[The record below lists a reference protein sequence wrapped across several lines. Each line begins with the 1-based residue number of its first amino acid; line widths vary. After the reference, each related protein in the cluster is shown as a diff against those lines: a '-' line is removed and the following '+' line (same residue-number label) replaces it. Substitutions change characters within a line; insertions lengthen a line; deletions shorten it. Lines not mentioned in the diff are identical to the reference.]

1 MPPQGKGGGSEDH
14 GANEV
19 SDDIVPINV
28 NASNGVRV
36 IIDGLLCSIV
46 KAISR
51 FPNDHEFVNIIET
64 AIVET
69 EVKEAWVKLFSYFN
83 DVLDEVRK
91 IPIIEIRRQSKRLMI
106 EDIVKLI
113 RRKDLLSDCHIFVLP
128 WFYNINPFVTENQ
141 RIGGIWQK
149 ETVVETEK
157 RFNDLESRIE
167 ARLEQKH
174 RDLMANLKIWS
185 DNVIKT
191 VQPAYASAVQNNSF
205 TAASHSGNG
214 FVPTAS
220 HVGPNIKTGNNHLM
234 PFNFPPI
241 SSQSQRR
248 TPSVSSLSGIEPRS
262 RVSSLSG
269 GAKRARIETETKEAK
284 KKPVVIG
291 TGTFKSTSN
300 RRKLKVST
308 CLYFCLG
315 NAS

>member
-1 MPPQGKGGGSEDH
+1 M
-14 GANEV
+14 
-19 SDDIVPINV
+19 

-106 EDIVKLI
+106 EDMVKLI

-191 VQPAYASAVQNNSF
+191 VLLSKTIVLLLLVIQAMVLSPQLVMLVQISKLVTTISCLLIF
-205 TAASHSGNG
+205 
-214 FVPTAS
+214 
-220 HVGPNIKTGNNHLM
+220 HLLVV
-234 PFNFPPI
+234 
-241 SSQSQRR
+241 RAKE
-248 TPSVSSLSGIEPRS
+248 EPHQF
-262 RVSSLSG
+262 LLCL
-269 GAKRARIETETKEAK
+269 ALNLEAEL
-284 KKPVVIG
+284 VV
-291 TGTFKSTSN
+291 
-300 RRKLKVST
+300 
-308 CLYFCLG
+308 
-315 NAS
+315 